1 MDRSLDQL
9 YGKFEMEG
17 GSPKKR
23 SFTTKKTY
31 SPTDIKDKSVL
42 DLLKTNRELVQQ
54 NERLIEQLNQ
64 VKREKNKLQKI
75 VDSQKFK
82 I

>member
-17 GSPKKR
+17 GSPKKK
-23 SFTTKKTY
+23 SFTKKTY

-42 DLLKTNRELVQQ
+42 DLLKTNRKLVQQ
-54 NERLIEQLNQ
+54 NEQLIEQLNQ
-64 VKREKNKLQKI
+64 VKREKNELQKI
-75 VDSQKFK
+75 VDSKKFK

>member
-23 SFTTKKTY
+23 YPKTKKTY

-42 DLLKTNRELVQQ
+42 DLLKSNRELVQQ
-54 NERLIEQLNQ
+54 NEKLIEQLNQ
-64 VKREKNKLQKI
+64 EKHKNNLLQKI

>member
-23 SFTTKKTY
+23 YPKTKKRIL
-31 SPTDIKDKSVL
+31 PQI
-42 DLLKTNRELVQQ
+42 
-54 NERLIEQLNQ
+54 
-64 VKREKNKLQKI
+64 
-75 VDSQKFK
+75 
-82 I
+82 